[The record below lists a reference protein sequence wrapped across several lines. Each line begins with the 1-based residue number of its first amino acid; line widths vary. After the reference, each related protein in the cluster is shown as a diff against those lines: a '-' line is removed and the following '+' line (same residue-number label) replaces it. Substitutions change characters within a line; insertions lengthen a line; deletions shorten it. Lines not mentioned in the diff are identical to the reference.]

1 MDARSDGQGTD
12 DPNVVKVWCIWHEDY
27 SPMSESI
34 QNGRKFKCR
43 SYYNSERFCQKKF
56 KQDNK
61 SHEWQGMT
69 LEQKRQC
76 ILENRNTGQQG
87 SKREYKVKEET
98 NVKDSVKTGA
108 QIPFLNKLEFD
119 NLCRQRWGLT
129 DQEVDD
135 RWNTGLADV
144 NVPKGTDEEGWTT
157 MAKYALHSLESS
169 RELSH
174 GRHIS
179 KSDQVEAEP
188 HQLRNIAGSQSQTER
203 QRKSKG

>member
-1 MDARSDGQGTD
+1 
-12 DPNVVKVWCIWHEDY
+12 
-27 SPMSESI
+27 MSI
-34 QNGRKFKCR
+34 
-43 SYYNSERFCQKKF
+43 RF
-56 KQDNK
+56 
-61 SHEWQGMT
+61 G
-69 LEQKRQC
+69 
-76 ILENRNTGQQG
+76 
-87 SKREYKVKEET
+87 
-98 NVKDSVKTGA
+98 
-108 QIPFLNKLEFD
+108 

-179 KSDQVEAEP
+179 KSDQLEAEP
-188 HQLRNIAGSQSQTER
+188 HQLRNIAGSNLELLSSNFTLYTCCFVVIYTVF
-203 QRKSKG
+203 